1 MNGARPR
8 VAVVVLSYN
17 GRDLT
22 LSCLES
28 LRAGDWP
35 ETEIVVVDN
44 HSEDDSVAAIRRE
57 APEVTLIENDAN
69 LGFPGGCNVGIRHAL
84 ERGGDYL
91 LLLNNDATVAPDC
104 IRRLVQAAEEEG
116 AARIL
121 CPLVY
126 YANPPDRI
134 WYAGS
139 GWDPARICNG
149 GYRGRG
155 ERDVGQFDGIRPTGM
170 ATGAA
175 VLIAREVLEK
185 IGLLDE
191 ALFLQAEDVEFS
203 ARATAAGFG
212 ISVVSEAKVWRHV
225 SADSGREFSPLAAY
239 YCLRNGLHIS
249 REYQRFGSARRAA
262 YEAGFVGVFLAHAGR
277 SDRKLESM
285 RAVLRGW
292 RDYHLGRLG
301 DRDAETNG
309 GAAPIRRLP
318 FPLRAWA
325 ITRRLPPSGGERAS
339 RR

>member
-1 MNGARPR
+1 M
-8 VAVVVLSYN
+8 
-17 GRDLT
+17 
-22 LSCLES
+22 
-28 LRAGDWP
+28 
-35 ETEIVVVDN
+35 
-44 HSEDDSVAAIRRE
+44 
-57 APEVTLIENDAN
+57 TLIENDAN

-191 ALFLQAEDVEFS
+191 GSSSRPRTSSSRPEPDRSGIRNLGGLGGQGLAPRLGDQR
-203 ARATAAGFG
+203 AR
-212 ISVVSEAKVWRHV
+212 V
-225 SADSGREFSPLAAY
+225 LAPRRLL
-239 YCLRNGLHIS
+239 LRAQRAHIS
-249 REYQRFGSARRAA
+249 RALSEDRSRRGGRRSRRVSSASCSPT
-262 YEAGFVGVFLAHAGR
+262 AGR
-277 SDRKLESM
+277 SDRKLGERGR
-285 RAVLRGW
+285 RAPRVVW
-292 RDYHLGRLG
+292 RPPGLGRLG
-301 DRDAETNG
+301 GRARRRTGLSADQ
-309 GAAPIRRLP
+309 AA
-318 FPLRAWA
+318 A
-325 ITRRLPPSGGERAS
+325 LPPSCLGDHAAPSRPSRGGRAS